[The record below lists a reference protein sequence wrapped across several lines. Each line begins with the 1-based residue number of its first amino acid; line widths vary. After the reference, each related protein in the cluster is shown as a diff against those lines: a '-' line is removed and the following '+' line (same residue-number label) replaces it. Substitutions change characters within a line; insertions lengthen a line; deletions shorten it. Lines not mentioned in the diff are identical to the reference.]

1 MSKYYAHIN
10 SKNILTDIDIC
21 RLYHDEYSSEDVQN
35 IEVDEELY
43 DNKQKYGIEYYIYK
57 NGKVI
62 LNPNY
67 TTIELSKKKKDL
79 IEYNDTI
86 RDKYL
91 NNGIMYKGIRFDSD
105 TDQKVNLIGR
115 ISTLNDIDNIV
126 WYGMDNDELL
136 CNKQDLINI
145 GMIIE
150 ELHTY
155 CWDRNSEIKLQINNA
170 QTMEELESIDI
181 SYEFE
186 GGEYNG

>member
-1 MSKYYAHIN
+1 MYYAHIN
-10 SKNILTDIDIC
+10 SKDILTGIDMSKIVS
-21 RLYHDEYSSEDVQN
+21 DEYGSEDVQN
-35 IEVDEELY
+35 IEVDKTLY
-43 DNKQKYGIEYYIYK
+43 DTAQEYGIEYYIYK
-57 NGKVI
+57 DNKII

-67 TTIELSKKKKDL
+67 TTIELYKKKKEL

-91 NNGIMYKGIRFDSD
+91 NNGVIYKCIRFDSD

-115 ISTLNDIDNIV
+115 LSTLNDGDNIV
-126 WYGMDNDELL
+126 WYGMNNDELL
-136 CNKQDLINI
+136 CTKQDLVNI

-155 CWDRNSEIKLQINNA
+155 CWDRNSEIKLKINNA
-170 QTMEELESIDI
+170 KTIEELDSIDI
-181 SYEFE
+181 SYEFK